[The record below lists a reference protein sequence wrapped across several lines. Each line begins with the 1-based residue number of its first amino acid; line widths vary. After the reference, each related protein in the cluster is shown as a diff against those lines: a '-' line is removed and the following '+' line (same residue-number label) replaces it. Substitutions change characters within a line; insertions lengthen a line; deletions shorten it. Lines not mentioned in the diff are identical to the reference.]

1 MGDGMKIFLSGGTGF
16 VGGHLRKELTE
27 RGDEIRLLVHKKGGS
42 FEQGVE
48 PVEGDITVPGTFS
61 AALSGCDAAIN
72 LVGIIREFPARG
84 ATFEKL
90 HVEGARNMLHA
101 VKAAGVKRYIHMSAV
116 GTRPDATSAY
126 HRSKFQAEE
135 LVRSSGLDWTIF
147 RPSIIFGP
155 GDEFVNRLA
164 GIIRS
169 LPAVPVIG
177 DGRYRLQPIAGADVA
192 RCFAMSL
199 EMPETRGKTYELCG
213 PDRFTYNEL
222 LDTIG
227 LVLGRSPVRKIPN
240 PLAVMKVL
248 VPLFQGFSFFPITMD
263 QILMLVEENICDGKW
278 RETFRF
284 EPQRLADGIASYLRP

>member
-1 MGDGMKIFLSGGTGF
+1 MKIFLSGGTGF
-16 VGGHLRKELTE
+16 VGGHLRRALTDS
-27 RGDEIRLLVHKKGGS
+27 GYEIRLLVHKRGGS

-48 PVEGDITVPGTFS
+48 PVEGDITLPRTFS
-61 AALSGCDAAIN
+61 AALPGCDAAIN

-90 HVEGARNMLHA
+90 HVEGAKNMLHA
-101 VKAAGVKRYIHMSAV
+101 ANAAGVKRYIHMSAL
-116 GTRPDATSAY
+116 GTRPGATSAY

-135 LVRSSGLDWTIF
+135 LVRASGLDWTIF

-164 GIIRS
+164 GFIRG

-177 DGRYRLQPIAGADVA
+177 DGTYRLQPIAGADVA
-192 RCFAMSL
+192 RCFAMAL
-199 EMPETRGKTYELCG
+199 EMPETLGKTFDLCG

-227 LVLGRSPVRKIPN
+227 LVLGRPMVRKIPN
-240 PLAVMKVL
+240 PLAIMKVV
-248 VPLFQGFSFFPITMD
+248 VPILQGFSFFPITMD

-284 EPQRLADGIASYLRP
+284 EPQRFADGIASYLRP

>member
-1 MGDGMKIFLSGGTGF
+1 MKIFLSGGTGF
-16 VGGHLRKELTE
+16 VGGHLRKALTE
-27 RGDEIRLLVHKKGGS
+27 RGYEIRLLVHKRGVS

-48 PVEGDITVPGTFS
+48 PVEGDLTLPGTFS
-61 AALSGCDAAIN
+61 AALPGCDAAIN

-90 HVEGARNMLHA
+90 HVEGAKNMLHA
-101 VKAAGVKRYIHMSAV
+101 AQAAGVKRYIHMSAL

-126 HRSKFQAEE
+126 HRSKYRAEE
-135 LVRSSGLDWTIF
+135 LVRASGLDWTIF

-164 GIIRS
+164 GFIRS

-177 DGRYRLQPIAGADVA
+177 DGSYRLQPMAGADVA
-192 RCFAMSL
+192 RCFAMAL
-199 EMPETRGKTYELCG
+199 EMPETRGKTFELCG
-213 PDRFTYNEL
+213 PDRFTYNDL

-227 LVLGRSPVRKIPN
+227 LVLGRPMVRKLPN
-240 PLAVMKVL
+240 PLPVMKVV
-248 VPLFQGFSFFPITMD
+248 VPVLQGFSFFPITMD

-284 EPQRLADGIASYLRP
+284 EPQRFADGIARYLRP